1 MCYGRSSTRCTTPMS
16 SRATCRQ
23 APGGQAPKADRTM
36 TRDDVPKL
44 PRGVRL
50 HFDGVRQ
57 AHVLLAP
64 ERAFNVNKTA
74 VAVLQ
79 LIDGRRS
86 VGDIVVALGREF
98 K

>member
-1 MCYGRSSTRCTTPMS
+1 
-16 SRATCRQ
+16 
-23 APGGQAPKADRTM
+23 M

-50 HFDGVRQ
+50 HFDAVRQ

-64 ERAFNVNKTA
+64 ERAFNVNRTA

-79 LIDGRRS
+79 LVDGRRS

-98 K
+98 KDPPPTLERDVIAMLDDLAAKRVMER

>member
-1 MCYGRSSTRCTTPMS
+1 
-16 SRATCRQ
+16 
-23 APGGQAPKADRTM
+23 M
-36 TRDDVPKL
+36 TRDDVPRL

-50 HFDGVRQ
+50 HFDAVRQ

-79 LIDGRRS
+79 LVDGRRS
-86 VGDIVVALGREF
+86 VGDIVVALGRDF
-98 K
+98 KNVPATLESDVIAMLDDLAAKRVMER